1 MALFHFSSRGT
12 GRAAEPDTMS
22 LGSTTTGAYLVLM
35 GVAHKHTSI
44 FKSNIHDQSELG
56 LKLAF

>member
-1 MALFHFSSRGT
+1 MWPVALFHFSSRGT

-35 GVAHKHTSI
+35 GVTHSTLPSLNLTFMIKVSW
-44 FKSNIHDQSELG
+44 G
-56 LKLAF
+56 